1 MQVRLLSKL
10 PKGRFTKRGTSNK
23 GSELMKNNCY
33 HCQNRKVGCHQ
44 NCLDYKRYKTNLQ
57 KEEENRK
64 PDKVYGEYLYYTLL
78 RMKGEA

>member
-1 MQVRLLSKL
+1 
-10 PKGRFTKRGTSNK
+10 
-23 GSELMKNNCY
+23 MKNNCY

-44 NCLDYKRYKTNLQ
+44 NCLDYKRYKANLQ

-64 PDKVYGEYLYYTLL
+64 PDKMYGEYLYYTLL